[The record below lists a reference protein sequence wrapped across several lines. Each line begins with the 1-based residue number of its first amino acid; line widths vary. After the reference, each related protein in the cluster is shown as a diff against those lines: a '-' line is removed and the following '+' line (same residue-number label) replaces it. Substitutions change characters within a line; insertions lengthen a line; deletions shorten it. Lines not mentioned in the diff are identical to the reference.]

1 MPMTQTCTQNPNDV
15 IRYLYGEMT
24 GDENNLMEEILSK
37 DADMLSLYLDC
48 LDIQLGL
55 NQIVYHPSS
64 KVIDKIKDFSAH
76 YNVES

>member
-24 GDENNLMEEILSK
+24 GEENNAMEELLAK
-37 DADMLSLYLDC
+37 DAETLSLYLDC

-55 NQIVYHPSS
+55 NQIVCHPS
-64 KVIDKIKDFSAH
+64 VDVVNRIKDFSAQ
-76 YNVES
+76 YVAQ